1 MPMRLFVKLA
11 TLLMFAA
18 WWFVPA
24 FAQTSNQTL
33 LMNLTTE
40 CGTKIPIQPNG
51 IVWLPEKSDFLYL
64 QHVFL
69 SAITNQGTPVF
80 LSKTDAP
87 QGTASFRF
95 KGENINVRYFSGKR
109 RGTAKRVVSVQWTFD
124 VVDPIGKVLATD
136 VCVQKHEDQ
145 IALKDLKRVQ
155 DPQFPETIGEVPVR
169 NRPSWVRIGIL
180 STAIGITAYLLF
192 TVRSSPQSSN

>member
-1 MPMRLFVKLA
+1 MRLSVKLA
-11 TLLMFAA
+11 TLLMFVV

-33 LMNLTTE
+33 LMNLTAV
-40 CGTKIPIQPNG
+40 CGSKISVQPNG
-51 IVWLPEKSDFLYL
+51 IVWLPEKPDFLYL
-64 QHVFL
+64 QQVYL
-69 SAITNQGTPVF
+69 SAIKNQGTPVF

-95 KGENINVRYFSGKR
+95 RGENINVRYFSGNR
-109 RGTAKRVVSVQWTFD
+109 RGAVRRVASAQWTFD

-145 IALKDLKRVQ
+145 IALKDLKWVQ
-155 DPQFPETIGEVPVR
+155 DPQFPETIGEAPVR
-169 NRPSWVRIGIL
+169 HRPSWMRTSIL
-180 STAIGITAYLLF
+180 TAAIGITVYLLF
-192 TVRSSPQSSN
+192 SVRSSPQSSN